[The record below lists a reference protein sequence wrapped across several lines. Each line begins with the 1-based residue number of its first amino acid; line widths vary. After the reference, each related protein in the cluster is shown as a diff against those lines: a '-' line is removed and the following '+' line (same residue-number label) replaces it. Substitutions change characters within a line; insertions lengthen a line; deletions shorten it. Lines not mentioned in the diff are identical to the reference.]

1 MMAFIFFSQN
11 LTSFK
16 TPTRLVGCDFSG
28 LIFGD
33 LTDSQAN
40 SAGSIP
46 VTRHQRPSPATSHE
60 VLATSTA
67 SSALSGGDDHQ
78 G

>member
-33 LTDSQAN
+33 LTDSQAD

-46 VTRHQRPSPATSHE
+46 VTRY
-60 VLATSTA
+60 L
-67 SSALSGGDDHQ
+67 
-78 G
+78 